1 MELLQADLDVVV
13 VDNLSNSSVVAL
25 ERVQQITGKALA
37 FYHQDLREN
46 EQLNRVFEEHD
57 IDVVI
62 HLAGLKAVGE
72 SCELPIKYYHNN
84 INATLTLLEVM
95 QGHDVG
101 QLVFSSS
108 ATVYGDPEFVPITE
122 DHPLRTT
129 NPYGRTKL
137 MIEEILRDVVASQP
151 DLFQVCILRYFNPA
165 GAHPSGLIGESPNN
179 VPNNL
184 LPYISQVAIGKRN
197 SLSIFGNDYPTADGT
212 GVRDYIHI
220 VDLARGH
227 LKALQFLSDTGAA
240 GGECCEAINLGTGNG
255 YSVLEI
261 IHAFEK
267 ASERQVAYQF
277 APRRAGDVARCY
289 ASAERATRLLKWRAE
304 KSIDEMMRDSW
315 QWQVKNPD
323 GYQSN

>member
-1 MELLQADLDVVV
+1 MELLQADLDVVI
-13 VDNLSNSSVVAL
+13 VDNLSNSSFVAL
-25 ERVQQITGKALA
+25 ERVQQITGKALT

-46 EQLNRVFEEHD
+46 EQLSRVFEKHE

-95 QGHDVG
+95 QAHDVG

-227 LKALQFLSDTGAA
+227 LKALQFLSDTGVA

-255 YSVLEI
+255 YSVLEV

-277 APRRAGDVARCY
+277 VPRRAGDVARCY
-289 ASAERATRLLKWRAE
+289 ASAERANQLLKWRAE